1 MKNLKISNKI
11 GLLGENIALKFLL
24 SKGFC
29 LLEKN
34 YLTKYGEL
42 DIIAQKDGVI
52 HFVEVK
58 SVSCESID
66 NFSQVKHKP
75 EENVTFSKMR
85 KIKKAIEIFL
95 LEKDSLALSPMSID
109 VLSVYIDQK
118 SKKAKVVP
126 FWNVIESE

>member
-29 LLEKN
+29 LVEKN
-34 YLTKYGEL
+34 YLTKYGEI
-42 DIIAQKDGVI
+42 DIICEKEGII

-58 SVSCESID
+58 SVSCENLDTFLSL
-66 NFSQVKHKP
+66 KHKP
-75 EENVTFSKMR
+75 EEKVTFSK
-85 KIKKAIEIFL
+85 IKKIHKVVEIFFS
-95 LEKDSLALSPMSID
+95 EKDYQRMSSIQID

-126 FWNVIESE
+126 FWNIIF

>member
-24 SKGFC
+24 SKDFH

-34 YLTKYGEL
+34 YLTKYGEV
-42 DIIAQKDGVI
+42 DIICEKDRLI
-52 HFVEVK
+52 HFIEVK
-58 SVSCESID
+58 SVSCENLDAFLSL
-66 NFSQVKHKP
+66 KYKP
-75 EENVTFSKMR
+75 EEKVTFSK
-85 KIKKAIEIFL
+85 IKKMHKVVEIFL
-95 LEKDSLALSPMSID
+95 SEKDYQRVSPIQID

-126 FWNVIESE
+126 FWNVIL

>member
-34 YLTKYGEL
+34 YLTKYGEV

-95 LEKDSLALSPMSID
+95 LEKDALSLSPMSID
-109 VLSVYIDQK
+109 VLSVYVDQK

-126 FWNVIESE
+126 FWNVIE